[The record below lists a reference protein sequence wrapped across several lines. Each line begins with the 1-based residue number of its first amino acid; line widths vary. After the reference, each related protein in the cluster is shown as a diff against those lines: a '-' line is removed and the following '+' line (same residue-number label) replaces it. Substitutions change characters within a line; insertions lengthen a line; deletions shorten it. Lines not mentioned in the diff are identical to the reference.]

1 MQTSLKNGANQP
13 LLIRLT
19 LHEKNGDVLLYEF
32 SKSDD
37 LKLNV
42 YKYLKND
49 YIKINRVIASGKGNM
64 GIPYGIRFSST
75 SEKSKSLWLFLNM
88 LVNKSFC

>member
-1 MQTSLKNGANQP
+1 MRKMGM
-13 LLIRLT
+13 IY
-19 LHEKNGDVLLYEF
+19 LYEF
-32 SKSDD
+32 SKSND

-42 YKYLKND
+42 YKYLKNG

-75 SEKSKSLWLFLNM
+75 SEKSKYPCLFLNM
-88 LVNKSFC
+88 LVNPDQRCKALSISHVQ

>member
-1 MQTSLKNGANQP
+1 MRKMGMFYLF
-13 LLIRLT
+13 
-19 LHEKNGDVLLYEF
+19 EF
-32 SKSDD
+32 SKSND

-42 YKYLKND
+42 YKYLKNG

-75 SEKSKSLWLFLNM
+75 SEKSKYSWLFLNM
-88 LVNKSFC
+88 LVNKS